1 MNVSDEIQRQNDA
14 LQREVE
20 KQQIKLKQ
28 FTQLQELSAMLQ
40 ESHK

>member
-1 MNVSDEIQRQNDA
+1 MYVSDEIQRQNDA

>member
-1 MNVSDEIQRQNDA
+1 MFVSDEIQRQNDA